1 MESNSSRNSR
11 DYWGN
16 QQVRAN
22 VQKKYLQKFNDL
34 HDLFHSLDRRRVQH
48 QVEKIKLHRQVTQ
61 DEVHRLRKIR
71 VVRKAF
77 LRISATLS
85 GQMEAQRQPKCKQM
99 QCLRVVERL
108 FLQCHVQAN

>member
-1 MESNSSRNSR
+1 MTFMI
-11 DYWGN
+11 Y
-16 QQVRAN
+16 
-22 VQKKYLQKFNDL
+22 FT
-34 HDLFHSLDRRRVQH
+34 SLERRRVQH

-61 DEVHRLRKIR
+61 DAVHRQRKIQ

-77 LRISATLS
+77 LKILAILS
-85 GQMEAQRQPKCKQM
+85 GQMEAQRQLKCKQM